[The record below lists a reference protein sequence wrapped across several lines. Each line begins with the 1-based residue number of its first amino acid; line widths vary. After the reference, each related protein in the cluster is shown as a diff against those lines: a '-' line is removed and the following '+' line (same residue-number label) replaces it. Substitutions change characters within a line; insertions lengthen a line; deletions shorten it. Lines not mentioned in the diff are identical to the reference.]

1 MEDQAFNP
9 ACVQACPTDAMTF
22 GDLNNPDSRVSQKW
36 EDERAFRVLEAL
48 GTNPSVKYLKQVDAH
63 A

>member
-1 MEDQAFNP
+1 
-9 ACVQACPTDAMTF
+9 MTF
-22 GDLNNPDSRVSQKW
+22 GDLNNPGSRVSQKW